1 MKTTFFALIISLIS
15 YAGFSQ
21 KSDYYQA
28 MGESLGQYA
37 ACRTIDDFQALG
49 NRFKMIAGNEKEEWL
64 PLYYHAHCYIIMSFM
79 EPADAAKKDMYLDV
93 AEASL
98 KQLSAM
104 VPAESE
110 VAALEGMFYTARL
123 VVNPMERGQKYSM
136 LTAQSLGKALA
147 LNPENP
153 RAKLLQIQNDMGSA
167 RFFGKDPS
175 TYCGQ
180 AAELLANWDKITPAS
195 PLHPSWGKDQAEA
208 LVKECK

>member
-15 YAGFSQ
+15 FVGYSQ
-21 KSDYYQA
+21 KPEYFQA

-37 ACRTIDDFQALG
+37 NCRTTEDFQALG
-49 NRFKMIAGNEKEEWL
+49 NRFKMIANNEKEQWL

-79 EPADAAKKDMYLDV
+79 EPADAAKKDMYLDI

-104 VPAESE
+104 VPNESE

-167 RFFGKDPS
+167 RFFGKDPAI
-175 TYCGQ
+175 YCSQ
-180 AAELLANWDKITPAS
+180 AAELLANWDKVTPAS
-195 PLHPSWGKDQAEA
+195 PLHPSWGKDQAGA
-208 LVKECK
+208 IVNECK

>member
-15 YAGFSQ
+15 FAGFSQ

-167 RFFGKDPS
+167 RFFSKDPS

-180 AAELLANWDKITPAS
+180 AVELLANWDKITPAS